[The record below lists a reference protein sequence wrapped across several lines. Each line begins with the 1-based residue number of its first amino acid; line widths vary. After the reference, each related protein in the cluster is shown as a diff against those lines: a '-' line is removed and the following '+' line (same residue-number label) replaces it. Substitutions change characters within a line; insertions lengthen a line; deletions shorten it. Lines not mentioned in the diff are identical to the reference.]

1 VNRPGSTTYYA
12 GKRAYQYN
20 TTWRKFSERTLAAAF
35 GAINRE
41 KLQKIA
47 TGQQRPLRILDVA
60 CGSGLLLAQLA
71 CSFPGAELYGI
82 DASNDMLA
90 QTRQLLQGT
99 TNIHLFQVTVGEGET
114 AGLPF
119 EEAFFDLITCT
130 NMLHYL
136 TEPIAVLQRLRR
148 LLTPN
153 GQIVLEDFSRR
164 RFPWPLFE
172 WLIHK
177 IDAQHVRAYTLFE
190 VQSFCAQ
197 ARLHVVSVRSFP
209 VDMLW
214 HGWVVRAEK

>member
-1 VNRPGSTTYYA
+1 MNRPDGTTYYA
-12 GKRAYQYN
+12 GKHADQYN
-20 TTWRKFSERTLAAAF
+20 ATWRKFSEKTLTAAL

-47 TGQQRPLRILDVA
+47 VSQQRPLRILDVA

-71 CSFPGAELYGI
+71 RSFPGAELYGT
-82 DASNDMLA
+82 DASYDMLA
-90 QTRQLLQGT
+90 QARQLLQEVP
-99 TNIHLFQVTVGEGET
+99 NVQLIQSTVGEGAT
-114 AGLPF
+114 AGLPY

-136 TEPIAVLQRLRR
+136 REPAAVLQRLRH
-148 LLTPN
+148 LLASD

-177 IDAQHVRAYTLFE
+177 IDTQHVRAYTLFE

-197 ARLHVVSVRSFP
+197 ARLHVVSARAFP

-214 HGWVVRAEK
+214 HAWVVRAEK